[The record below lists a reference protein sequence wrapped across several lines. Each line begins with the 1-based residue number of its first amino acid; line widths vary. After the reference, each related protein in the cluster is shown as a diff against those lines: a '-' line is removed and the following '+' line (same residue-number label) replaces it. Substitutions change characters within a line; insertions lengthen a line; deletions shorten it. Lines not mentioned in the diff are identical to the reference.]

1 MASASSE
8 CRQSGAPPPTTP
20 ENVEKIGSL
29 LRKLL
34 VANRGEIA
42 VRIMR
47 SARMLDI
54 ATVAVF
60 SDPDAD
66 AAFVRLADEAVR
78 LPGAAPAETYLR
90 GDLIIAAA
98 LATGADAV
106 HPGYGFLS
114 ENAEFARHCAEA
126 GIVFVGPPVAAI
138 EAMGSKIAAKRL
150 MGEAGVPILP
160 GTVVDNSVSSDE
172 ALRELADGVGFPL
185 LVKAA
190 FGGGGRG
197 MRIVRSADEV
207 ADAVSSARREAES
220 AFGNGTIFLERFV
233 ENPRHIEV
241 QIFGDTHGDVV
252 HLFERECSVQRR
264 FQKIVEEAPSPFVTE
279 AKRLELGRASVE
291 AGRAIGYV
299 GAGTVEF
306 VMDADGSFYFLEVN
320 TRLQVE
326 HPVTEEITGLDLV
339 ALQLHIAEGG
349 ALPPEAV
356 GATIDGHA
364 IEVRLYAEDPL
375 DNYAPGSGVLHRFEI
390 PALPGIRVDTGV
402 QSGSVIGTRYDP
414 MLAKVIAH
422 APTRDGAARLLARAL
437 AEAQIHGVTTNRDL
451 LVGILREP
459 EFRAGGT
466 DTGYLDRH
474 PPAVLAALPGE
485 SVAHLHA
492 AAAVLAAR
500 AGNRERAVVQP
511 RVVAG
516 WRNAPSALPSVRYGH
531 GDDELTVEYEVTRS
545 GLTLIVDGVKLG
557 PALLVAAN
565 PHEVVL
571 EVGGVRRTVCVHR
584 GEDHTWCDS
593 ALGST
598 VLRHVERLPEPTLK
612 AAPGSLFAAMP
623 GTVVRIVAEAGDQVA
638 EGAVVAVFEAMKME
652 HPVRSPSAGV
662 VAELLVTVGETV
674 EVGDLIAVIA
684 EDLA

>member
-1 MASASSE
+1 M
-8 CRQSGAPPPTTP
+8 Q
-20 ENVEKIGSL
+20 
-29 LRKLL
+29 KLL
-34 VANRGEIA
+34 IANRGEIA
-42 VRIMR
+42 ARIMR
-47 SARMLDI
+47 TARTLDV

-66 AAFVRLADEAVR
+66 AEFVRLADEAVR

-90 GDLIIAAA
+90 GDLVIAAA
-98 LATGADAV
+98 LATGADAI

-114 ENAEFARHCAEA
+114 ENAEFARQCADA
-126 GIVFVGPPVAAI
+126 GIVFVGPPVTAI
-138 EAMGSKIAAKRL
+138 EAMGSKIAAKAL

-160 GTVVDNSVSSDE
+160 GTVVDDSVAGDE
-172 ALRELADGVGFPL
+172 ELRALANGVGYPL

-197 MRIVRSADEV
+197 MRIVRSAAEV
-207 ADAVSSARREAES
+207 TGAVSSARREAES

-241 QIFGDTHGDVV
+241 QIFGDSHGDVI

-264 FQKIVEEAPSPFVTE
+264 FQKIVEEAPSPFVAE
-279 AKRLELGRASVE
+279 ALRAQLGAAAVE

-306 VMDADGSFYFLEVN
+306 VMDAAGAFYFLEVN

-339 ALQLHIAEGG
+339 ALQLHLADGG
-349 ALPPEAV
+349 ALPTEV
-356 GATIDGHA
+356 VDATITGHA
-364 IEVRLYAEDPL
+364 IEVRLYAEDPAN
-375 DNYAPGSGVLHRFEI
+375 NYAPGSGVLHRFEI

-402 QSGSVIGTRYDP
+402 ASGSVIGTRYDP

-437 AEAQIHGVTTNRDL
+437 TEAQIHGVTTNRDL

-474 PPAVLAALPGE
+474 PPAVLAAVPTE
-485 SVAHLHA
+485 SVVHLHA
-492 AAAVLAAR
+492 AAAALAGR
-500 AGNRERAVVQP
+500 AGRRERAVVQP
-511 RVVAG
+511 RVAAG
-516 WRNAPSALPSVRYGH
+516 WRNAPSALAAVRYGH
-531 GDDELTVEYEVTRS
+531 GDGELVVEYDVGRDA
-545 GLTLIVDGVKLG
+545 LTLIVDGVKLG
-557 PALLVAAN
+557 PARLVEAT
-565 PHEVVL
+565 PDRVGL
-571 EVGGVRRTVCVHR
+571 EVDGIRRTVLVHR
-584 GEDHTWCDS
+584 GEHETWCDS

-612 AAPGSLFAAMP
+612 AAPGSLFASMP
-623 GTVVRIVAEAGDQVA
+623 GTVVRVVAEPGDQVA
-638 EGAVVAVFEAMKME
+638 EGGIVAVFEAMKME
-652 HPVRSPSAGV
+652 HPIRSPAAGV
-662 VAELLVTVGETV
+662 VAELLVTVGQTV

-684 EDLA
+684 EDAT